1 MGQFRAPPDRER
13 GDRVTDP
20 TSGAAPAAVVK
31 HKPNRV
37 ELVWHAEHR
46 FTAGR
51 PGGPTLPI
59 DGDGITAPGP
69 VDTMLSS
76 LAGCASVDVIDI
88 LAKRRTPIQ
97 ALRVEVV
104 GRRVE
109 TIPRRLSHVLLRFH
123 ITAQGL
129 DRENAERAVQLS
141 VEKYCSVR
149 SSLDR
154 DIPVEWEVELH

>member
-1 MGQFRAPPDRER
+1 MTEQD
-13 GDRVTDP
+13 
-20 TSGAAPAAVVK
+20 SGTAAPAAVVK

-37 ELVWHAEHR
+37 ELVWHADRR

-51 PGGPTLPI
+51 PGGPTIPI
-59 DGDGITAPGP
+59 DGDGLTAPGP
-69 VDTMLSS
+69 VDTMLSA

-97 ALRVEVV
+97 ALTVEVV
-104 GRRVE
+104 GTRVE

-123 ITAQGL
+123 ITAPGL

-154 DIPVEWEVELH
+154 EIPVEWEVELL